1 MIQIYIVFCNEEI
14 IIILLEKEMR
24 YHVNQETTCSFTYNH
39 YFKRL
44 LGKKSTSSGKLEA
57 TPQWAGDVDVDDVSP
72 FFGSAWIFDLA
83 DDKGTQRALAQ
94 RYEVKGH
101 GASALN
107 ATGAIKL
114 LARFPI
120 EVEVDASSQLGFIKY
135 TLL

>member
-1 MIQIYIVFCNEEI
+1 MF
-14 IIILLEKEMR
+14 
-24 YHVNQETTCSFTYNH
+24 
-39 YFKRL
+39 
-44 LGKKSTSSGKLEA
+44 GKNSTSSGKLEA
-57 TPQWAGDVDVDDVSP
+57 TPQWAGDVDVDVSP

-107 ATGAIKL
+107 ATEAIKL

-120 EVEVDASSQLGFIKY
+120 EVEVDVSGQLGFIKY
-135 TLL
+135 TLS